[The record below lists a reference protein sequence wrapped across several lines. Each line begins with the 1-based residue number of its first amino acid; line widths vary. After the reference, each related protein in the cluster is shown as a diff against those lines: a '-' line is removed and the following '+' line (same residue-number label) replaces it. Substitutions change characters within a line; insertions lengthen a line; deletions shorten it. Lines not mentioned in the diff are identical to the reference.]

1 MTMVESTAVNSL
13 LQLILSDIEIPRSY
27 YEKAVARHRSLGEWL
42 CRPESTVAAFSPVV
56 VPQGS
61 FRYGT
66 VVRPI
71 VQTQKYD
78 LDNVTTLQIAKT
90 QMSQKDL
97 KHLYGAEIRAYA
109 IAHSMTDPIEERNR
123 CWRVFYADA
132 VSFHLDSLPC
142 IAEDKH
148 VVAAIIQAGVPLHLA
163 TLAVAITD
171 KRHPHYERISSDLFS
186 SNPRGFADWF
196 EDCARSWA
204 LAQLNELVKGNV
216 YAAAEDVPAYEFKTP
231 LQQAIQILKRH
242 RDVMFMTNPAVA
254 PISMIITN
262 LAANGYQGEPDVYAA
277 LNGIVDRM
285 PQFVRSERP
294 RVPNP
299 ANPAEDYADKWN
311 LNPNLKRSFWRW
323 HTQVRADL
331 RKLATVVGGESLR
344 DEMVRTFGVVL
355 SEEQLS
361 MFGVCRR
368 DRAPAIV
375 VTPVVTIPKSAPRPW
390 GDRHR
395 I

>member
-1 MTMVESTAVNSL
+1 MAGNSTVNSL
-13 LQLILSDIEIPRSY
+13 LQLVLSEIEIPRSY

-42 CRPESTVAAFSPVV
+42 CRPDSAVAVFSPVV

-66 VVRPI
+66 VVRPV

-78 LDNVTTLQIAKT
+78 LDNVTMLQIAKT

-97 KHLYGAEIRAYA
+97 KHLYGSEIKAYA
-109 IAHSMTDPIEERNR
+109 IAHNMTDPIEERNR

-142 IAEDKH
+142 MPEDKH
-148 VVAAIIQAGVPLHLA
+148 LVAAIVEAGVPAHLA
-163 TLAVAITD
+163 KLAVAITD
-171 KRHPHYERISSDLFS
+171 KRHPHYERISSALFS

-196 EDCARSWA
+196 EECARSWA
-204 LAQLNELVKGNV
+204 LPRLNELVKGNL
-216 YAAAEDVPAYEFKTP
+216 YAAVEDVPAYEFKTP

-242 RDVMFMTNPAVA
+242 RDVMFLPNPALA

-262 LAANGYQGEPDVYAA
+262 LAAHAYEGQPDVYAA
-277 LNGIVDRM
+277 LNGIVDKI

-299 ANPAEDYADKWN
+299 ANPAEDYADKWV
-311 LNPNLKRSFWRW
+311 LNPNLERSFWRW
-323 HTQVRADL
+323 HTQIRADL
-331 RKLATVVGGESLR
+331 KKLATFVSGESLR
-344 DEMVRTFGVVL
+344 DDMVRTFGVVL
-355 SEEQLS
+355 SEEQLRP
-361 MFGVCRR
+361 FGVSRPE
-368 DRAPAIV
+368 RAPAIV
-375 VTPVVTIPKSAPRPW
+375 RTPVLTIPKSVPRPW

>member
-56 VPQGS
+56 VSQGS

-142 IAEDKH
+142 IPEDKH
-148 VVAAIIQAGVPLHLA
+148 VVAAITQAGVPLHLA

-171 KRHPHYERISSDLFS
+171 KRHPHYERISPDLLN

-196 EDCARSWA
+196 EDCARGWA
-204 LAQLNELVKGNV
+204 LGRLNELVKGNV
-216 YAAAEDVPAYEFKTP
+216 YATVEDVPAYEFKTP

-262 LAANGYQGEPDVYAA
+262 LAAHGYQGEPDVYAA

-311 LNPNLKRSFWRW
+311 LNRNLECSFWRW

-331 RKLATVVGGESLR
+331 RKLASVVGGESLR
-344 DEMVRTFGVVL
+344 DEMVRTFGVAL

-361 MFGVCRR
+361 GLGVCRR

-375 VTPVVTIPKSAPRPW
+375 VTPVVTIPKSSPRPW